1 MAPPP
6 KDYWFHIKYWA
17 YILPLAYVISFL
29 YMVIPLGGMLNEIHD
44 VNIDSC
50 EKISGPAD
58 FKYCED
64 SILSDGVAY
73 VSCDPERTEFN
84 KVMGIDLLP
93 AGQHAKSGDFWRV
106 SYNEVPASIEKLE
119 INKEFDSTSDF
130 HPLGISLDVHPVTNA
145 KILASVNLPHQGESA
160 AIEFFD
166 VDDEHLQL
174 THKRTVRHPKIYSPN
189 TIHIINDV
197 RLRAEDGT
205 PSFFFSNS
213 FFFTNEHSFVSNIL
227 RKLENYFFYL
237 SNVGFYNARTGQVE
251 KGINGLLFANGLS
264 GTDEYLFVSET
275 NTRTV
280 RKYDIVIQTDAKNK
294 PTVTLNFVSQAVF
307 NMAVDNVRYLPEK
320 DLVVVAGHPKAFD
333 FIKYISVVDKS
344 TVTKP
349 PSQVD
354 VWDVST
360 GEVKTLI
367 QDKGDLFGTSS
378 TGAVD
383 IQNSKLVVAGL
394 YEEGLLICDV

>member
-1 MAPPP
+1 
-6 KDYWFHIKYWA
+6 
-17 YILPLAYVISFL
+17 
-29 YMVIPLGGMLNEIHD
+29 
-44 VNIDSC
+44 
-50 EKISGPAD
+50 
-58 FKYCED
+58 
-64 SILSDGVAY
+64 
-73 VSCDPERTEFN
+73 
-84 KVMGIDLLP
+84 MGINLLP

-106 SYNEVPASIEKLE
+106 SYNEVPASIEKFE

-145 KILASVNLPHQGESA
+145 KTLVSVNLPHQGESA
-160 AIEFFD
+160 AIEFFE
-166 VDDEHLQL
+166 VDDEHVQL

-189 TIHIINDV
+189 AIHVIADA

-205 PSFFFSNS
+205 PSFFF
-213 FFFTNEHSFVSNIL
+213 TNDHYFGSGIL
-227 RKLENYFFYL
+227 KKLENYFFYL

-251 KGINGLLFANGLS
+251 KGINGLLFANGVS

-275 NTRTV
+275 NKRTV
-280 RKYDIVIQTDAKNK
+280 RKYDIVIQTDAKNV
-294 PTVTLNFVSQAVF
+294 PSVTLNFISQAVF
-307 NMAVDNVRYLPEK
+307 DMAVDNVRYLPEK
-320 DLVVVAGHPKAFD
+320 DLVVVAGHPKALD
-333 FIKYISVVDKS
+333 FIKYVTIVDKS
-344 TVTKP
+344 TVAKP